1 MPTVK
6 DQPAKQPRRD
16 RAQATRLRVI
26 RAARQRFVRHGYTG
40 ARMSD
45 IADDAGVAVQ
55 TVYFVFHTKAELLH
69 ACYESAVL
77 GETDPVPPQ
86 QRPWH
91 ATVMASTDAA
101 TMWRHFAAGNSQ
113 IAARVAVLDD
123 VVRSAG
129 HEPEATAVRARHEAL
144 RRDGYARIIAH
155 AGAQFGLKPPL
166 DAERATDLLLTLGGT
181 AVYRSLVLDYGW
193 PHDTFVNWLG
203 QTLDGQLTAPHAP
216 SPGQ

>member
-16 RAQATRLRVI
+16 RAQATRLRI
-26 RAARQRFVRHGYTG
+26 IQAARQRFVRHGYTG

-101 TMWRHFAAGNSQ
+101 TMWRHFAVGNSQ

-216 SPGQ
+216 SPEQ